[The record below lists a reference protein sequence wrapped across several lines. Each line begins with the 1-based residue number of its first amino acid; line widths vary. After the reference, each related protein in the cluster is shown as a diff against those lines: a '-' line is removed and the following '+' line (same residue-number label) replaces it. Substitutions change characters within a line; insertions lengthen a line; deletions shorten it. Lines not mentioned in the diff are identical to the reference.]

1 MLKDIKSKK
10 TIKYHASVTELADVW
25 DLKSQGRN
33 TVRVRS
39 PPFAPCPCDEI
50 IGRHVRFKI

>member
-25 DLKSQGRN
+25 DLKSQGSN
-33 TVRVRS
+33 TVRVRP
-39 PPFAPCPCDEI
+39 PPFA
-50 IGRHVRFKI
+50 VN